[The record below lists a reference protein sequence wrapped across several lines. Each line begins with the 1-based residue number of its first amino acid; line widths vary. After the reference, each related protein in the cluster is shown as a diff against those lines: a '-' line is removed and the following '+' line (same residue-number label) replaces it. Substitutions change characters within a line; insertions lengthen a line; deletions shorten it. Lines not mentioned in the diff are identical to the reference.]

1 MFSDLHYSIARE
13 LISCANKH
21 ELIAYKDLHIF
32 IMAFSFP
39 QSSF

>member
-21 ELIAYKDLHIF
+21 ELIAYKDLCRKNQLWR
-32 IMAFSFP
+32 S
-39 QSSF
+39 